1 MAARNNGRSD
11 NRQRLMEIVEVVR
24 RHEIGKGV
32 TPDKLCAII
41 EELGPTFIK
50 LGQILSMR
58 SDILPKAYCEALTR
72 LRSDV
77 APMPFEQVKTLI
89 ENAYGRPLEEV
100 FSSFDQQALGSASIA
115 QAHAATLRT
124 GEKVVVKVQRE
135 GIHEIMG
142 RDILLLKQA
151 CKLLKYAPVNE
162 LLDFNQVLD
171 EMWVVAQEEMN
182 FQTEAA
188 NLERFRKLNAGVA
201 FVDSPALYRDYTTT
215 TVLVMECI
223 DGTGIAQKDELTA
236 AGYDLSEIG
245 AKLADN
251 YVKQIM
257 DDGFFHADPHP
268 GNLRVRDGKIVWLDM
283 GMMGSLTERERKLVG
298 QAVTGVA
305 RGDINLCR
313 DAVMGLGEFKG
324 KADKR
329 QLYRDI
335 EDLLDKYGS
344 ADLGSMDLAKVFE
357 DLTDVMK
364 RNGIAMP
371 GSLTMLARGL
381 ATIEGV
387 VADLSPE
394 INVMNVVT
402 ARLSDQLFKDVD
414 WRSEILKDAQAVY
427 ASAHK
432 SLEIPSL
439 LADAMRTGLKGEAN
453 FGIEHHTTP
462 DLNKLVED
470 MLLKLC
476 AALVAA
482 ALFICGGLLCNVEP
496 LVGTLSYFSIA
507 CFALSVVLLGWAFW
521 WKDKKNQ
528 K

>member
-1 MAARNNGRSD
+1 MERIDGAAID
-11 NRQRLMEIVEVVR
+11 
-24 RHEIGKGV
+24 
-32 TPDKLCAII
+32 DK
-41 EELGPTFIK
+41 
-50 LGQILSMR
+50 
-58 SDILPKAYCEALTR
+58 DALT
-72 LRSDV
+72 
-77 APMPFEQVKTLI
+77 
-89 ENAYGRPLEEV
+89 
-100 FSSFDQQALGSASIA
+100 
-115 QAHAATLRT
+115 
-124 GEKVVVKVQRE
+124 
-135 GIHEIMG
+135 
-142 RDILLLKQA
+142 
-151 CKLLKYAPVNE
+151 
-162 LLDFNQVLD
+162 
-171 EMWVVAQEEMN
+171 
-182 FQTEAA
+182 
-188 NLERFRKLNAGVA
+188 AG
-201 FVDSPALYRDYTTT
+201 
-215 TVLVMECI
+215 
-223 DGTGIAQKDELTA
+223 
-236 AGYDLSEIG
+236 GYDLSEIG

-251 YVKQIM
+251 YVRQIM
-257 DDGFFHADPHP
+257 TDGFFHADPHP
-268 GNLRVRDGKIVWLDM
+268 GNLRVREGKIVWLDM

-402 ARLSDQLFKDVD
+402 ARLSDQLFKEVD

-476 AALVAA
+476 SALVAA

-496 LVGTLSYFSIA
+496 LAGTLSYFSIA

-521 WKDKKNQ
+521 WKDRKNQ